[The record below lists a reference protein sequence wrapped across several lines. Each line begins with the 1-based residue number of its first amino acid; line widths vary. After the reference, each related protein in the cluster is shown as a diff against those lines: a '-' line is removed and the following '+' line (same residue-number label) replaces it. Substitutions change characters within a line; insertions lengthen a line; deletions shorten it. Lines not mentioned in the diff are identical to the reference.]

1 MLLSVLLLAL
11 RSVRRNLLRSFLTI
25 LGIVIG
31 VSAVI
36 TMVTLGNGAAQSIRN
51 QIAGLG
57 SNLLLVMPGQRLS
70 GGGGGGAGVPQF
82 TPADAEAIASQIG
95 GVVAVAPQARTAV
108 TVVANGRNWTTSVT
122 GSTNAWFD
130 TGNWKLAQGRSFEPE
145 EQLAGAAVCVIGETV
160 RRELFGGSLP
170 AGLASSG
177 GTASGRGSQAGP
189 AAPPGLGQAL
199 RIKQFSCTI
208 IGMLAAKGQSGMGD
222 QDDAVVVPLQTLQRR
237 VTGNRRVNTISVAM
251 AEGVDSAPL
260 KASLRKLLRERRKLA
275 DADDD
280 NFSIFDTQQLA
291 ETLSGTMAVMTT
303 LLGAVAAVSLLV
315 GGIGI
320 MNIML
325 VSVTER
331 TREIGLR
338 LAVGALE
345 REVLLQFLIES
356 VVLSA
361 LGGLVGIAI
370 ATAASWGLAGLM
382 GVPYAFDPGI
392 NLLSLLFSAAIG
404 VLFGYFP
411 ARRAARMDPIEALR
425 HE

>member
-1 MLLSVLLLAL
+1 MLFNVFMLAL
-11 RSVRRNLLRSFLTI
+11 RSVQRNMLRSFLTI

-36 TMVTLGNGAAQSIRN
+36 TMVTLGNGATASVAAKIS
-51 QIAGLG
+51 GLG
-57 SNLLLVMPGQRLS
+57 TNLLMVSPGQRQGGN
-70 GGGGGGAGVPQF
+70 GGGGVPQF
-82 TPADAEAIASQIG
+82 TENDALTIGGEIG
-95 GVVAVAPQARTAV
+95 GVRAIAPLARTSA
-108 TVVANGRNWTTSVT
+108 TVVANGRNWVTSVV

-130 TGNWKLAQGRSFEPE
+130 TGNWVMASGRIFSDE
-145 EQLAGAAVCVIGETV
+145 EQLSGSAVCIVGESV
-160 RRELFGGSLP
+160 RREIFGG
-170 AGLASSG
+170 AIGQ
-177 GTASGRGSQAGP
+177 T
-189 AAPPGLGQAL
+189 GLGQLL
-199 RIKQFSCTI
+199 RVKQFSCTVVGI
-208 IGMLAAKGQSGMGD
+208 LVAKGQGGAGD
-222 QDDAVVVPLQTLQRR
+222 QDDTVVLPLHTLQRR
-237 VTGNRRVNTISVAM
+237 VTGSRKVSMLMISM
-251 AEGVDSAPL
+251 EEGSDSKPL
-260 KASLRKLLRERRKLA
+260 KASLTQLLRERRKLA
-275 DADDD
+275 ESDDD
-280 NFSIFDTQQLA
+280 NFNIFDTQQLA
-291 ETLSGTMAVMTT
+291 ETLSSTMGVLTN

-338 LAVGALE
+338 LAIGALE

-361 LGGLVGIAI
+361 LGGMIGILI
-370 ATAASWGLAGLM
+370 ATGASFALSGYM
-382 GVPYAFDPGI
+382 DVPYSFDIQI
-392 NLLSLLFSAAIG
+392 NILSFVFSAGIG